1 MFFIKR
7 EIVIIP
13 RDVIHTGSFD
23 IGPKIVIELECGL
36 PLKPVYVSNIQKF
49 IIWRPKSRKRFGS
62 FEMLLIS

>member
-23 IGPKIVIELECGL
+23 VGPKIVIELDCGL
-36 PLKPVYVSNIQKF
+36 SLKPVYVSNIQKF
-49 IIWRPKSRKRFGS
+49 IIWRPKN
-62 FEMLLIS
+62 FERE